1 MIYRKIFSHY
11 KKGDFYKEGK
21 RERITVML
29 GVLVLLCVIGCAFMR
44 EESLTE
50 RLEIGIFGGEQTIQV
65 WTEEQDVWIFC
76 RPDQMKL
83 YGVSEKPLAADAVLY
98 SKYSGISARKRLLVG
113 MIPLAVLGL
122 ILTGWMIYTL
132 RQERK

>member
-1 MIYRKIFSHY
+1 MSGF
-11 KKGDFYKEGK
+11 
-21 RERITVML
+21 
-29 GVLVLLCVIGCAFMR
+29 
-44 EESLTE
+44 
-50 RLEIGIFGGEQTIQV
+50 
-65 WTEEQDVWIFC
+65 FC

>member
-21 RERITVML
+21 RERIAVML

-65 WTEEQDVWIFC
+65 WTEEQDAWIFL
-76 RPDQMKL
+76 PSGSD
-83 YGVSEKPLAADAVLY
+83 EAVW
-98 SKYSGISARKRLLVG
+98 SFRKASGG
-113 MIPLAVLGL
+113 
-122 ILTGWMIYTL
+122 
-132 RQERK
+132 